1 MAKALI
7 SLQMQIS
14 IQENTK
20 TANLKAKV
28 STLGRMDRFILVNLR
43 MV

>member
-20 TANLKAKV
+20 TVSLKAKV
-28 STLGRMDRFILVNLR
+28 STLGRMDRFTLVNLR